1 VVTIARAGLSPA
13 PVGERAA
20 KHSMLN
26 YLLLGLVAVFLLAG
40 LIAIGVGNKRWN
52 WGTVAAAILTLLTAC
67 GFLVLA
73 ARMAAYE
80 WSWRR
85 VVEAKQTRLAEVED
99 GLVPRGPGGRL
110 VPAEGMASL
119 RSLRDEQTRWQRA
132 YDRIDSWR
140 GSRWEHCSFQ
150 PPVVEG
156 EPADGTVELNLAP
169 APAADAGGGPDAPPP
184 EESPP
189 PDGAGDAAPKPA
201 AGKPPLDV
209 GATVYL
215 FDERTTADGGRYL
228 GAMTVKAV
236 ELGAAGK
243 TCTLTVAPT
252 ETPDAYDRAVW
263 SEAYDKSVTVY
274 DRLPSDRWLAFSQ
287 TPQDDDGSGVM
298 PPVKPRSLDDVEK
311 MIAALDAGGELAR
324 EIKEHDLRVV
334 PKEEWPAVRERLDG
348 KQALP
353 GEYWAR
359 VRLTKAVDTLGAG
372 LDDEEARA
380 ELPEGAEIDFDLQ
393 TAFELQDQG
402 LCTIEE
408 VRYRRPLRDS
418 GTLLHGGLVEGSRE
432 ADDARA
438 IPVAGLAG
446 MVESIRR
453 EKAILEVWLER
464 LQKAKESI
472 AIEAQATSAR
482 KQAYAEDLQQ
492 WMRDADEAGKLAAAF
507 QAELGRSEAQR
518 RAVNADVIRL
528 ARELRAA
535 MGALVAR
542 IDGIAPPPTQG
553 AAAAP

>member
-1 VVTIARAGLSPA
+1 VTIARAGLSPA
-13 PVGERAA
+13 PLGVRAA
-20 KHSMLN
+20 KHAMLN

-110 VPAEGMASL
+110 VPAEGISSL
-119 RSLRDEQTRWQRA
+119 RSLRDEKIRWQRA

-150 PPVVEG
+150 PPTVDG
-156 EPADGTVELNLAP
+156 EPADGTVELNVASAPAGEAGGDPDAVPPEDAP
-169 APAADAGGGPDAPPP
+169 APDAAG
-184 EESPP
+184 E
-189 PDGAGDAAPKPA
+189 AAPKPA

-215 FDERTTADGGRYL
+215 FDERTTEDGGRYL
-228 GAMTVKAV
+228 GAMTVRAV
-236 ELGAAGK
+236 EFDAARK

-263 SEAYDKSVTVY
+263 SEAYDKTVTVY
-274 DRLPSDRWLAFSQ
+274 DRLPSDRWIAFSQ

-298 PPVKPRSLDDVEK
+298 PPVKPRSLDEVET
-311 MIAALDAGGELAR
+311 MIAALDAGGDLAR
-324 EIKEHDLRVV
+324 EVKEHDVRVV
-334 PKEEWPAVRERLDG
+334 AKEEWPTIREQLDT

-359 VRLTKAVDTLGAG
+359 VTLTKAVDTLGAG
-372 LDDEEARA
+372 LDDEDARA
-380 ELPEGAEIDFDLQ
+380 ELPEGAEIEFDLQ

-402 LCTIEE
+402 LGTIQE

-418 GTLLHGGLVEGSRE
+418 GTLLHGGLVEGARK
-432 ADDARA
+432 ADDGQA

-446 MVESIRR
+446 LVESVRR
-453 EKAILEVWLER
+453 EKAILEAWLER
-464 LQKAKESI
+464 LQKAKDSI
-472 AIEAQATSAR
+472 EIEARATADR
-482 KQAYAEDLQQ
+482 KQAYANDLQK
-492 WMRDADEAGKLAAAF
+492 WIRDADQAARLADAF
-507 QAELGRSEAQR
+507 QAELTRSENER
-518 RAVNADVIRL
+518 RAVSGDVIRL

-553 AAAAP
+553 AAATP

>member
-1 VVTIARAGLSPA
+1 
-13 PVGERAA
+13 
-20 KHSMLN
+20 MLN

-40 LIAIGVGNKRWN
+40 LIALGVGHKRWN

-110 VPAEGMASL
+110 VPADGMASL
-119 RSLRDEQTRWQRA
+119 RSLRDERIRWQRA

-150 PPVVEG
+150 PPAVDG
-156 EPADGTVELNLAP
+156 APADGTVELSLAP
-169 APAADAGGGPDAPPP
+169 APAADAGGEPDAVPP

-189 PDGAGDAAPKPA
+189 PDGAGDAPPKPA

-215 FDERTTADGGRYL
+215 FDERTTEDGGRYL
-228 GAMTVKAV
+228 GAMTVKEV
-236 ELGAAGK
+236 EFDAARK

-263 SEAYDKSVTVY
+263 SEAYDKTVTVY

-298 PPVKPRSLDDVEK
+298 PAVKPRSIDDVEK
-311 MIAALDAGGELAR
+311 MIAALDAGGDLAR
-324 EIKEHDLRVV
+324 EVKEHDMRVV
-334 PKEEWPAVRERLDG
+334 AKEEWPTVRERLEN

-353 GEYWAR
+353 AEYWAR

-372 LDDEEARA
+372 LDDEDARA
-380 ELPEGAEIDFDLQ
+380 ELPEGAEIEFDLQ

-418 GTLLHGGLVEGSRE
+418 GTLLHGGLVVGSRK
-432 ADDARA
+432 ADDGRA

-446 MVESIRR
+446 LVESVRR
-453 EKAILEVWLER
+453 EKAILEAWLER

-472 AIEAQATSAR
+472 EVETRATSAR
-482 KQAYAEDLQQ
+482 KQAYTEDLQT
-492 WMRDADEAGKLAAAF
+492 WIRDADEATRLAAAF
-507 QAELGRSEAQR
+507 QAELDRSEQQR
-518 RAVNADVIRL
+518 RAVSADVIRL

-553 AAAAP
+553 AAVAP